1 MNFKDLFI
9 PETVSIL
16 SYVAVFS
23 WILLDGIVS
32 AIFLDM
38 EINESR
44 FDVGCDVKTTSEKD
58 FIQGKCFNQYQKQ
71 FYKLGIPLYAFVI
84 VNFFSISLVS
94 LVYSVCIKSTVN
106 RLKGALRD
114 AERRLSNRRRIRRRC
129 LFFAY
134 LSQLAA
140 KFALG
145 IIFIVF
151 LKTDLLYPGYFP
163 ADFTCPLER
172 GTDSGELFTNQTQSK
187 VYECINQRAT
197 KKNFWTNAVAV
208 VNGIFAVFA
217 FVEIVWIL
225 SRAKTGRN
233 FMNDRQFYADHLR
246 SNSDQ
251 QQQTLQEEIPLTEVE
266 SGCQPAVQE
275 AVTVQNAPSSLN
287 TGEAEELAREQLVL
301 TEAIKKMKDDC
312 LSFTEQL
319 HDLKQPFRR
328 KPGEGPKPNDLK
340 TDQIYVN
347 VAIHEGRAF
356 HVFAQSRSEQLKQ
369 YPPNSKDC
377 LYATPDDLIDKQH
390 KNVLVV
396 GRPGIGKT
404 LLSTKILRM
413 WASGEALNRD
423 QDDKKH
429 IVVVFLLKFRRFTSN
444 LLLNLREL
452 LAKGETVEQLYDSMW
467 NFVITYPSRVLF
479 IFDGVDEFSAKED
492 IAGKDHTCY
501 KNSLEEKMPVSALF
515 NKLAGGQLLRGLNII
530 TTTRPTAVTCVE
542 DVNFDRTVEILGFT
556 SEKVEDY
563 VEKFTQ
569 GVPDAKEKIWG
580 HIKSN
585 MNLFSLCYIPVNCF
599 LICSCL
605 WEIIRDTAHTRL
617 PTRMTE
623 IYTMVVKIL
632 FFKHNRQSS
641 AQGNWNLKA
650 YMYLPFNEL
659 PDDDKEIFNRLGEIA
674 FEGIKQGRLLFES
687 SKVIG
692 LEDCGLLHRLPD
704 AESRFNVPP
713 KAQYCFTH
721 LTLQEFFAAKNVVES
736 LSKRELE
743 NFVSEHINDGAW
755 QMVLQ
760 FVAGLLEPDPETK
773 SSNSDIFIKL
783 LPMSTEKISE
793 REIMPD
799 YELPETKPLTCWPA
813 SYKDKELALNLCK
826 CLYEI
831 DDEKQQ
837 AVLQNKIEQIGFNAV
852 DFGGC
857 SLGPVDFAAVSHFLE
872 NASGVFSM
880 DLFRNDLGSL
890 GAKEVQK
897 FLVNTGCKL
906 NSLNLGFNKLTAKAA
921 EHLSAALKHSN
932 CKLNSLDLG
941 GNVLTDKAAEHLSAA
956 LKDSNCK
963 LNSLNLMH
971 SKLTDKAAEHL
982 SAALKHS
989 NCKLNSLNL
998 GGNVLTD
1005 KAAKHLSAALK
1016 DSNCKLN
1023 SLNLMHSKLTDKA
1036 AEHLSAALKHSNCKL
1051 NSLNLGGNKLSDK
1064 AAEHLSA
1071 ALKHSNCKLNYLNL
1085 ARNELTDK
1093 AAEHLSAALKHSI
1106 CKLNSLDL
1114 AGNQLTDKAAEHLS
1128 AALKHSNC
1136 KLNSLDLAGNQLTD
1150 KAAEHLS
1157 AALKHSN
1164 CKLNILDLTRNKLT
1178 DEGAEYLSAALNLRY
1193 NNITNEAAF
1202 HKSVKHINCKVEV

>member
-172 GTDSGELFTNQTQSK
+172 GTDSRELFTNQTQSK

-501 KNSLEEKMPVSALF
+501 KNGLEEKMPVSALF

-569 GVPDAKEKIWG
+569 GVRDAKEKIWG

-783 LPMSTEKISE
+783 LPMSTKKISE
-793 REIMPD
+793 KEMMRD
-799 YELPETKPLTCWPA
+799 YELPATKTPTCWPA
-813 SYKDKELALNLCK
+813 RDDQQLALNLCK

-852 DFGGC
+852 DFSYC

-872 NASGVFSM
+872 NASGFFSM

-906 NSLNLGFNKLTAKAA
+906 NRLNRLSLVGNK
-921 EHLSAALKHSN
+921 
-932 CKLNSLDLG
+932 
-941 GNVLTDKAAEHLSAA
+941 LTDKAAEHLSAA

-963 LNSLNLMH
+963 LNSLNLRNN
-971 SKLTDKAAEHL
+971 KLTDKAAEHLSAALKDSNCKLNYLNLRNNHITDKAVEHLSAALKHSNCKLNRLNLMHNELTDEGAEHL

-998 GGNVLTD
+998 R
-1005 KAAKHLSAALK
+1005 S
-1016 DSNCKLN
+1016 
-1023 SLNLMHSKLTDKA
+1023 
-1036 AEHLSAALKHSNCKL
+1036 
-1051 NSLNLGGNKLSDK
+1051 
-1064 AAEHLSA
+1064 
-1071 ALKHSNCKLNYLNL
+1071 
-1085 ARNELTDK
+1085 
-1093 AAEHLSAALKHSI
+1093 
-1106 CKLNSLDL
+1106 
-1114 AGNQLTDKAAEHLS
+1114 
-1128 AALKHSNC
+1128 
-1136 KLNSLDLAGNQLTD
+1136 
-1150 KAAEHLS
+1150 
-1157 AALKHSN
+1157 
-1164 CKLNILDLTRNKLT
+1164 
-1178 DEGAEYLSAALNLRY
+1178 
-1193 NNITNEAAF
+1193 NNITNRAAF
-1202 HKSVKHINCKVEV
+1202 TTSVEHINCIVLV

>member
-32 AIFLDM
+32 VIFLDM

-58 FIQGKCFNQYQKQ
+58 FIQGKCFDQYQKQ
-71 FYKLGIPLYAFVI
+71 FYKLGIPLYPFVI

-94 LVYSVCIKSTVN
+94 LVYSLCIKSTVN

-134 LSQLAA
+134 FSQLAA

-145 IIFIVF
+145 IIFIVS
-151 LKTDLLYPGYFP
+151 LKTDLLYPGHFP
-163 ADFTCPLER
+163 ADFTCPVER
-172 GTDSGELFTNQTQSK
+172 GNQTQST
-187 VYECINQRAT
+187 VYKCINQRAT
-197 KKNFWTNAVAV
+197 KKNFWTNAVAM
-208 VNGIFAVFA
+208 VNGIFAFFA
-217 FVEIVWIL
+217 FVEILWIL
-225 SRAKTGRN
+225 SRAKKGRT
-233 FMNDRQFYADHLR
+233 FMDNRQFYADHLR

-251 QQQTLQEEIPLTEVE
+251 QQETPQEEIPLTKVE

-275 AVTVQNAPSSLN
+275 AVTVQNAPSSLH
-287 TGEAEELAREQLVL
+287 TGEAEELAREELVL

-312 LSFTEQL
+312 LNSTEQL

-356 HVFAQSRSEQLKQ
+356 HVFAQNRSEQLKQ

-396 GRPGIGKT
+396 GRPGKGKT
-404 LLSTKILRM
+404 LLSTTILRM
-413 WASGEALNRD
+413 WASGEAFNGD

-429 IVVVFLLKFRRFTSN
+429 VVVFLLKFRRFTSN
-444 LLLNLREL
+444 LLLSLREL
-452 LAKGETVEQLYDSMW
+452 LAKAETVERLYDSMW
-467 NFVITYPSRVLF
+467 NFIIKNPSRVLF

-492 IAGKDHTCY
+492 IARKDHTCY
-501 KNSLEEKMPVSALF
+501 KNGLEEKMPVSALF
-515 NKLAGGQLLRGLNII
+515 NKLARGELLDGLNIM
-530 TTTRPTAVTCVE
+530 TTTRPTAVTCIA

-569 GVPDAKEKIWG
+569 GVPDAKDKIWG

-585 MNLFSLCYIPVNCF
+585 MNLFSLCYIPANCF

-605 WEIIRDTAHTRL
+605 WEIISLTDTAHTL
-617 PTRMTE
+617 PTRMTY
-623 IYTMVVKIL
+623 IYTMVVKIF
-632 FFKHNRQSS
+632 FFKHNRQSN
-641 AQGNWNLKA
+641 AQGNLKD
-650 YMYLPFNEL
+650 YMYLPFNKL
-659 PDDDKEIFNRLGEIA
+659 PKSHKKIFKRLGEIA

-687 SKVIG
+687 GEVSG
-692 LEDCGLLHRLPD
+692 LEDCGLLHRLP
-704 AESRFNVPP
+704 AGAKSRFNEPP

-721 LTLQEFFAAKNVVES
+721 LTLQEFFAAKNLVES

-743 NFVSEHINDGAW
+743 NFVSKHINDGAW

-760 FVAGLLEPDPETK
+760 FVAGLLEPDPERK

-783 LPMSTEKISE
+783 LPMSTEEISE
-793 REIMPD
+793 GEMMAD
-799 YELPETKPLTCWPA
+799 DSLEETKTFTCWPA
-813 SYKDKELALNLCK
+813 YEDRHLALNLCK

-837 AVLQNKIEQIGFNAV
+837 AVLQTKIKQIGFNAV
-852 DFGGC
+852 DFSRC

-872 NASGVFSM
+872 NASGVLCM
-880 DLFRNDLGSL
+880 DLHWNNLGSL

-906 NSLNLGFNKLTAKAA
+906 NSLNLCYNKLNDEA
-921 EHLSAALKHSN
+921 
-932 CKLNSLDLG
+932 G
-941 GNVLTDKAAEHLSAA
+941 
-956 LKDSNCK
+956 
-963 LNSLNLMH
+963 
-971 SKLTDKAAEHL
+971 EHL

-998 GGNVLTD
+998 RGNELTD
-1005 KAAKHLSAALK
+1005 KGAAHLTAAL
-1016 DSNCKLN
+1016 N
-1023 SLNLMHSKLTDKA
+1023 
-1036 AEHLSAALKHSNCKL
+1036 HSNCKL
-1051 NSLNLGGNKLSDK
+1051 KN
-1064 AAEHLSA
+1064 
-1071 ALKHSNCKLNYLNL
+1071 LNL
-1085 ARNELTDK
+1085 ATNK
-1093 AAEHLSAALKHSI
+1093 AS
-1106 CKLNSLDL
+1106 
-1114 AGNQLTDKAAEHLS
+1114 
-1128 AALKHSNC
+1128 
-1136 KLNSLDLAGNQLTD
+1136 
-1150 KAAEHLS
+1150 
-1157 AALKHSN
+1157 
-1164 CKLNILDLTRNKLT
+1164 
-1178 DEGAEYLSAALNLRY
+1178 
-1193 NNITNEAAF
+1193 
-1202 HKSVKHINCKVEV
+1202 

>member
-1 MNFKDLFI
+1 MDLREALTPKTFN
-9 PETVSIL
+9 SL
-16 SYVAVFS
+16 SFVAVLLWIFVGLAATGIFS
-23 WILLDGIVS
+23 EL
-32 AIFLDM
+32 
-38 EINESR
+38 EISEPR
-44 FDVGCDVKTTSEKD
+44 FDFGCVVKTGSDKD
-58 FIQGKCFNQYQKQ
+58 FIRRKCFDQYQKKIN
-71 FYKLGIPLYAFVI
+71 KLGIPPYAFII
-84 VNFFSISLVS
+84 VNFSAISIVS
-94 LVYSVCIKSTVN
+94 LVYSQYVKSTVN
-106 RLKGALRD
+106 RLEGGHQD
-114 AERRLSNRRRIRRRC
+114 AEGERRNPSRRRRLFVS
-129 LFFAY
+129 Y

-151 LKTDLLYPGYFP
+151 LETDLFYPGHFP
-163 ADFTCPLER
+163 TDFTCRVEK
-172 GTDSGELFTNQTQSK
+172 GNDSGDLSTNQTQSTLYK
-187 VYECINQRAT
+187 CFSQRAANKT
-197 KKNFWTNAVAV
+197 FWINAVTV
-208 VNGIFAVFA
+208 VNGIFAFFA
-217 FVEIVWIL
+217 LVEIVWIL
-225 SRAKTGRN
+225 SRAKKGRT
-233 FMNDRQFYADHLR
+233 FMDNRQFYADHLR

-251 QQQTLQEEIPLTEVE
+251 QQETPPGEIPLTEVE

-312 LSFTEQL
+312 LNSTEQL

-328 KPGEGPKPNDLK
+328 KPGEGPKPNNLK

-356 HVFAQSRSEQLKQ
+356 HVFAQNRSEQLKQ

-413 WASGEALNRD
+413 WASGEAFNGD

-444 LLLNLREL
+444 PLLSLREL
-452 LAKGETVEQLYDSMW
+452 LAEAETVEQLDGAVW
-467 NFVITYPSRVLF
+467 DFVINYPSRVLF
-479 IFDGVDEFSAKED
+479 IFDGVDEYSAKED

-501 KNSLEEKMPVSALF
+501 KNGLEEKMPVSALF
-515 NKLAGGQLLRGLNII
+515 NKLAGGQLLRGLNIV

-569 GVPDAKEKIWG
+569 GVRDAKDKLWG

-605 WEIIRDTAHTRL
+605 MEIFSLTDTAHTL
-617 PTRMTE
+617 PTRMTD
-623 IYTMVVKIL
+623 IYTMVVKIF
-632 FFKHNRQSS
+632 FFKHNRPSN
-641 AQGNWNLKA
+641 AQGNLKD
-650 YMYLPFNEL
+650 YMYLPFNKL
-659 PDDDKEIFNRLGEIA
+659 PNDHKEIFKRLGEIA
-674 FEGIKQGRLLFES
+674 FEGVKQGRLLFES
-687 SKVIG
+687 SEVSG

-704 AESRFNVPP
+704 AKSRFNEPP

-736 LSKRELE
+736 LNKRELE
-743 NFVSEHINDGAW
+743 NFVSEHIKDGAW

-760 FVAGLLEPDPETK
+760 FMAGLLEPDPETE

-783 LPMSTEKISE
+783 LPMSTEENFEWQLMDDDS
-793 REIMPD
+793 
-799 YELPETKPLTCWPA
+799 LPGTKRLTCWPA
-813 SYKDKELALNLCK
+813 IIDKELALNLCK

-837 AVLQNKIEQIGFNAV
+837 AVLQNKIKQIGFNAV
-852 DFGGC
+852 YFSGC
-857 SLGPVDFAAVSHFLE
+857 SLGPFDFAAVSHFLG
-872 NASGVFSM
+872 NASGVLSM
-880 DLFRNDLGSL
+880 NLAINNLGSL

-906 NSLNLGFNKLTAKAA
+906 NSLDLRDNKLTDEAA
-921 EHLSAALKHSN
+921 EY
-932 CKLNSLDLG
+932 
-941 GNVLTDKAAEHLSAA
+941 
-956 LKDSNCK
+956 
-963 LNSLNLMH
+963 
-971 SKLTDKAAEHL
+971 L

-998 GGNVLTD
+998 GIN
-1005 KAAKHLSAALK
+1005 
-1016 DSNCKLN
+1016 
-1023 SLNLMHSKLTDKA
+1023 KLTDEA

-1051 NSLNLGGNKLSDK
+1051 KILNLMG
-1064 AAEHLSA
+1064 
-1071 ALKHSNCKLNYLNL
+1071 
-1085 ARNELTDK
+1085 
-1093 AAEHLSAALKHSI
+1093 
-1106 CKLNSLDL
+1106 
-1114 AGNQLTDKAAEHLS
+1114 
-1128 AALKHSNC
+1128 
-1136 KLNSLDLAGNQLTD
+1136 
-1150 KAAEHLS
+1150 
-1157 AALKHSN
+1157 
-1164 CKLNILDLTRNKLT
+1164 
-1178 DEGAEYLSAALNLRY
+1178 
-1193 NNITNEAAF
+1193 NNITNKAAF
-1202 HKSVKHINCKVEV
+1202 RKSVEHINCIVCV

>member
-1 MNFKDLFI
+1 MDLREALTPKTFN
-9 PETVSIL
+9 SL
-16 SYVAVFS
+16 SFVAVLLWIFVGLAATGIFS
-23 WILLDGIVS
+23 EL
-32 AIFLDM
+32 
-38 EINESR
+38 EISEPR
-44 FDVGCDVKTTSEKD
+44 FDFDCVVKTGSDKG
-58 FIQGKCFNQYQKQ
+58 FIRRKCFDQYQKKIN
-71 FYKLGIPLYAFVI
+71 KLGIPPYAFII
-84 VNFFSISLVS
+84 VNFSAISIVS
-94 LVYSVCIKSTVN
+94 LVYSQYVKSTVN
-106 RLKGALRD
+106 RLEGGHED
-114 AERRLSNRRRIRRRC
+114 AEGERRNPSRRRRLFVS
-129 LFFAY
+129 Y

-151 LKTDLLYPGYFP
+151 LETDLFYPGHFP
-163 ADFTCPLER
+163 TDFTCRVEK
-172 GTDSGELFTNQTQSK
+172 GNDSGDLSTNQTQSTLYK
-187 VYECINQRAT
+187 CFSQRAANKT
-197 KKNFWTNAVAV
+197 FWINAVTV
-208 VNGIFAVFA
+208 VNGIFAFFA
-217 FVEIVWIL
+217 LVEIVWIL
-225 SRAKTGRN
+225 SRAKKGRT
-233 FMNDRQFYADHLR
+233 FMDNRQFYADHLR

-251 QQQTLQEEIPLTEVE
+251 QQVTPQEEIPSTEVE

-312 LSFTEQL
+312 LNSTEQL

-328 KPGEGPKPNDLK
+328 KPGEGPKHNDLK

-356 HVFAQSRSEQLKQ
+356 HVFAQNRSEQLKQ

-413 WASGEALNRD
+413 WASGEAFNGD

-467 NFVITYPSRVLF
+467 NFVITYPRRVLF

-501 KNSLEEKMPVSALF
+501 KNGLEEKMPISALF
-515 NKLAGGQLLRGLNII
+515 NKLAGGQLLRGLNIV

-569 GVPDAKEKIWG
+569 GVRDAKDKIWG

-605 WEIIRDTAHTRL
+605 WEIVRDTAHTRL

-641 AQGNWNLKA
+641 AQGNLILKV

-659 PDDDKEIFNRLGEIA
+659 PDDDKEIFKRLGEIA
-674 FEGIKQGRLLFES
+674 FEGIKQGRLVFES

-704 AESRFNVPP
+704 AESRYNEPP

-736 LSKRELE
+736 LSKRELN

-760 FVAGLLEPDPETK
+760 FVAGLLEPDPETE

-783 LPMSTEKISE
+783 LPISTEKE
-793 REIMPD
+793 K
-799 YELPETKPLTCWPA
+799 TLTSWPA
-813 SYKDKELALNLCK
+813 GKKDKQLALNLCK

-837 AVLQNKIEQIGFNAV
+837 AVLQNKIKQIGFNAV
-852 DFGGC
+852 DFSGC

-872 NASGVFSM
+872 NASGVLSM
-880 DLFRNDLGSL
+880 DLAGNNLGSL

-906 NSLNLGFNKLTAKAA
+906 NSLDLGFNELTDEGA

-932 CKLNSLDLG
+932 CKLNSLNLE
-941 GNVLTDKAAEHLSAA
+941 GN
-956 LKDSNCK
+956 
-963 LNSLNLMH
+963 
-971 SKLTDKAAEHL
+971 KLTDKAAEHL

-989 NCKLNSLNL
+989 NCKLDSLNL
-998 GGNVLTD
+998 GDN
-1005 KAAKHLSAALK
+1005 
-1016 DSNCKLN
+1016 
-1023 SLNLMHSKLTDKA
+1023 KLTHKA
-1036 AEHLSAALKHSNCKL
+1036 AEHLSAALKNSNCKL
-1051 NSLNLGGNKLSDK
+1051 NRLDLRINYITNK
-1064 AAEHLSA
+1064 AAFL
-1071 ALKHSNCKLNYLNL
+1071 
-1085 ARNELTDK
+1085 
-1093 AAEHLSAALKHSI
+1093 
-1106 CKLNSLDL
+1106 
-1114 AGNQLTDKAAEHLS
+1114 
-1128 AALKHSNC
+1128 
-1136 KLNSLDLAGNQLTD
+1136 
-1150 KAAEHLS
+1150 
-1157 AALKHSN
+1157 
-1164 CKLNILDLTRNKLT
+1164 
-1178 DEGAEYLSAALNLRY
+1178 
-1193 NNITNEAAF
+1193 
-1202 HKSVKHINCKVEV
+1202 KSVEHINCKVLV

>member
-1 MNFKDLFI
+1 MDLREALTPKTFN
-9 PETVSIL
+9 SL
-16 SYVAVFS
+16 SFVAVLLWIFVGLAATGIFS
-23 WILLDGIVS
+23 EL
-32 AIFLDM
+32 
-38 EINESR
+38 EISEPR
-44 FDVGCDVKTTSEKD
+44 FDFDCVVKTGSDKG
-58 FIQGKCFNQYQKQ
+58 FIRRKCFDQYQKKIN
-71 FYKLGIPLYAFVI
+71 KLGIPPYAFI
-84 VNFFSISLVS
+84 IFNFSAISIVS
-94 LVYSVCIKSTVN
+94 LVYSQYVKSTVN
-106 RLKGALRD
+106 RLEGGHED
-114 AERRLSNRRRIRRRC
+114 AEGERRNPSRRRRLFVS
-129 LFFAY
+129 Y

-151 LKTDLLYPGYFP
+151 LETDLFYPGHFP
-163 ADFTCPLER
+163 TDFTCRVEK
-172 GTDSGELFTNQTQSK
+172 GNDSGDLSTNQTQSTLYK
-187 VYECINQRAT
+187 CFSQRAANKT
-197 KKNFWTNAVAV
+197 FWINAVTV
-208 VNGIFAVFA
+208 VNGIFAFFA
-217 FVEIVWIL
+217 LVEIVWIL
-225 SRAKTGRN
+225 SRAKKGRT
-233 FMNDRQFYADHLR
+233 FMENRQFYADHLR

-251 QQQTLQEEIPLTEVE
+251 QQETPQEEIPLTEVE

-301 TEAIKKMKDDC
+301 TEAIKKMKDGC
-312 LSFTEQL
+312 LNSTEHH

-356 HVFAQSRSEQLKQ
+356 HVFAQNRSEQLKQ

-444 LLLNLREL
+444 PLLSLREL
-452 LAKGETVEQLYDSMW
+452 LAEAETVEQLDGAVW
-467 NFVITYPSRVLF
+467 DFVINYPSRVLF

-501 KNSLEEKMPVSALF
+501 KNGLEEKMPISALF
-515 NKLAGGQLLRGLNII
+515 NKLAGGQLLRGLNIV

-569 GVPDAKEKIWG
+569 GVRDAKDKIWG

-605 WEIIRDTAHTRL
+605 WEIVRDTAHTRL

-632 FFKHNRQSS
+632 FFKHNRRSS
-641 AQGNWNLKA
+641 AQGNLILKV

-659 PDDDKEIFNRLGEIA
+659 PDDDKEIFKRLGEIA
-674 FEGIKQGRLLFES
+674 FEGIKQGRLVFES

-704 AESRFNVPP
+704 AESRYNEPP

-736 LSKRELE
+736 LSKRELN

-760 FVAGLLEPDPETK
+760 FVAGLLEPDPETE

-783 LPMSTEKISE
+783 LPILTEKKQ
-793 REIMPD
+793 
-799 YELPETKPLTCWPA
+799 TLTCWPA
-813 SYKDKELALNLCK
+813 SKKDKQLALNLCK

-837 AVLQNKIEQIGFNAV
+837 AVLQNKIKQIGFNAV
-852 DFGGC
+852 HFSYC

-872 NASGVFSM
+872 NASGVLSM
-880 DLFRNDLGSL
+880 NLAANNLGSL

-906 NSLNLGFNKLTAKAA
+906 NSLHLGDNKLTDEGA
-921 EHLSAALKHSN
+921 EY
-932 CKLNSLDLG
+932 
-941 GNVLTDKAAEHLSAA
+941 
-956 LKDSNCK
+956 
-963 LNSLNLMH
+963 
-971 SKLTDKAAEHL
+971 L

-998 GGNVLTD
+998 MRNE
-1005 KAAKHLSAALK
+1005 
-1016 DSNCKLN
+1016 
-1023 SLNLMHSKLTDKA
+1023 LTDKA
-1036 AEHLSAALKHSNCKL
+1036 AEYLSAALKHSNCKL
-1051 NSLNLGGNKLSDK
+1051 NSLNLW
-1064 AAEHLSA
+1064 
-1071 ALKHSNCKLNYLNL
+1071 
-1085 ARNELTDK
+1085 
-1093 AAEHLSAALKHSI
+1093 
-1106 CKLNSLDL
+1106 
-1114 AGNQLTDKAAEHLS
+1114 GNQLTDKAAEHLS
-1128 AALKHSNC
+1128 ATLKHSNW
-1136 KLNSLDLAGNQLTD
+1136 KLNSL
-1150 KAAEHLS
+1150 
-1157 AALKHSN
+1157 
-1164 CKLNILDLTRNKLT
+1164 
-1178 DEGAEYLSAALNLRY
+1178 YLRY
-1193 NNITNEAAF
+1193 NKCEYD
-1202 HKSVKHINCKVEV
+1202 

>member
-9 PETVSIL
+9 PETVNML

-44 FDVGCDVKTTSEKD
+44 FDIGCDVKTTSEKD
-58 FIQGKCFNQYQKQ
+58 FIQGKCFDQYQKK
-71 FYKLGIPLYAFVI
+71 FYKLGIPLYALVI
-84 VNFFSISLVS
+84 VNLFSISLVS

-114 AERRLSNRRRIRRRC
+114 AERRLSNPRRIRKRC

-151 LKTDLLYPGYFP
+151 LKTDLLYPGHFP
-163 ADFTCPLER
+163 ADFTCTVER
-172 GTDSGELFTNQTQSK
+172 GYDSGELFTNETQST
-187 VYECINQRAT
+187 VYACINQRAT

-251 QQQTLQEEIPLTEVE
+251 QQETPQEEIPLTKVE

-275 AVTVQNAPSSLN
+275 AVTVQSAPSSLN

-301 TEAIKKMKDDC
+301 TEALKKMKDDC
-312 LSFTEQL
+312 LNSTEQP

-356 HVFAQSRSEQLKQ
+356 HVFAQNRSEQLKQ

-413 WASGEALNRD
+413 WASGEAFNGD
-423 QDDKKH
+423 QDDKKS
-429 IVVVFLLKFRRFTSN
+429 IVAVFLLKFRRFTSN
-444 LLLNLREL
+444 LLLSLREL
-452 LAKGETVEQLYDSMW
+452 LAKAETVERLYDSMW
-467 NFVITYPSRVLF
+467 NFVIKNPSRVLF
-479 IFDGVDEFSAKED
+479 IFDGVDEFFTKED
-492 IAGKDHTCY
+492 IAGKDHTCN
-501 KNSLEEKMPVSALF
+501 KNGLEEKMPASALF
-515 NKLAGGQLLRGLNII
+515 NKLAGGELLDGLNLI

-563 VEKFTQ
+563 VEKFTE
-569 GVPDAKEKIWG
+569 GVRDAKEKIWG

-605 WEIIRDTAHTRL
+605 LEIISLPDTAHTL
-617 PTRMTE
+617 PRRMTD
-623 IYTMVVKIL
+623 IYAMVVKIV
-632 FFKHNRQSS
+632 FFKHNRQCS
-641 AQGNWNLKA
+641 AQGNRSLKD
-650 YMYLPFNEL
+650 YLYLPFKKL
-659 PDDDKEIFNRLGEIA
+659 PKSHKKIFKRLGEIA
-674 FEGIKQGRLLFES
+674 FEGVKQGRLLFES
-687 SKVIG
+687 SEVSG

-704 AESRFNVPP
+704 AKSRFNEPP

-721 LTLQEFFAAKNVVES
+721 LTLQEFFAAKHLAES
-736 LSKRELE
+736 LNKRELE
-743 NFVSEHINDGAW
+743 NFVSKHINDGAW

-760 FVAGLLEPDPETK
+760 FVAGLLGADPNTK

-783 LPMSTEKISE
+783 LPTSTQKKSE
-793 REIMPD
+793 QGLMND
-799 YELPETKPLTCWPA
+799 YSLPETKTLTCWPA
-813 SYKDKELALNLCK
+813 ENDKELALNLCK

-852 DFGGC
+852 DFSFC
-857 SLGPVDFAAVSHFLE
+857 SLAPVDFAAVSHFLE
-872 NASGVFSM
+872 NASGVLSM
-880 DLFRNDLGSL
+880 ELWRNDLGSL

-897 FLVNTGCKL
+897 FLVSTGCKL
-906 NSLNLGFNKLTAKAA
+906 NSLNLGINKLTD
-921 EHLSAALKHSN
+921 E
-932 CKLNSLDLG
+932 G
-941 GNVLTDKAAEHLSAA
+941 
-956 LKDSNCK
+956 
-963 LNSLNLMH
+963 
-971 SKLTDKAAEHL
+971 AEHL

-998 GGNVLTD
+998 WGNELTD
-1005 KAAKHLSAALK
+1005 EAAEHLSGALKHSNCKLNSLNLAVNELTDEAAEHLSAALK

-1023 SLNLMHSKLTDKA
+1023 SLDL
-1036 AEHLSAALKHSNCKL
+1036 
-1051 NSLNLGGNKLSDK
+1051 LG
-1064 AAEHLSA
+1064 
-1071 ALKHSNCKLNYLNL
+1071 
-1085 ARNELTDK
+1085 
-1093 AAEHLSAALKHSI
+1093 
-1106 CKLNSLDL
+1106 
-1114 AGNQLTDKAAEHLS
+1114 
-1128 AALKHSNC
+1128 
-1136 KLNSLDLAGNQLTD
+1136 
-1150 KAAEHLS
+1150 
-1157 AALKHSN
+1157 
-1164 CKLNILDLTRNKLT
+1164 
-1178 DEGAEYLSAALNLRY
+1178 
-1193 NNITNEAAF
+1193 NNITNRAAF
-1202 HKSVKHINCKVEV
+1202 TKSVKHINCKVLV

>member
-1 MNFKDLFI
+1 MDLIGALTPKTFNK
-9 PETVSIL
+9 L
-16 SYVAVFS
+16 SFVAV
-23 WILLDGIVS
+23 LLW
-32 AIFLDM
+32 IFLGLAAIGIFSEL
-38 EINESR
+38 EINEPR
-44 FDVGCDVKTTSEKD
+44 FDFGCVVKTGSDKD
-58 FIQGKCFNQYQKQ
+58 FIRRKCFDQYQKKIN
-71 FYKLGIPLYAFVI
+71 KLGIPPYAFII
-84 VNFFSISLVS
+84 VNFSAISIVS
-94 LVYSVCIKSTVN
+94 LVYSQYVKSTVN
-106 RLKGALRD
+106 RLEGGHED
-114 AERRLSNRRRIRRRC
+114 AEGERRNPRRRRRL
-129 LFFAY
+129 FVTY

-151 LKTDLLYPGYFP
+151 LETDLFYPGHFP
-163 ADFTCPLER
+163 TDFTCRVEK
-172 GTDSGELFTNQTQSK
+172 GNDSGDLSTNQTQSTLHK
-187 VYECINQRAT
+187 CFSQRAGNKT
-197 KKNFWTNAVAV
+197 LWINAVTV
-208 VNGIFAVFA
+208 VNGIFAFFVS
-217 FVEIVWIL
+217 VEIVWIL
-225 SRAKTGRN
+225 VSRAKKGRT
-233 FMNDRQFYADHLR
+233 FMDNRQFYADHLR

-251 QQQTLQEEIPLTEVE
+251 QQEGVKLELR
-266 SGCQPAVQE
+266 E
-275 AVTVQNAPSSLN
+275 AM
-287 TGEAEELAREQLVL
+287 
-301 TEAIKKMKDDC
+301 KKMKDDC
-312 LSFTEQL
+312 LNFTEQL
-319 HDLKQPFRR
+319 NDLKHPFRR
-328 KPGEGPKPNDLK
+328 KPGEGRKPNDLNI
-340 TDQIYVN
+340 DEIYVN

-356 HVFAQSRSEQLKQ
+356 HVFAQNRSEQLKQ

-377 LYATPDDLIDKQH
+377 LYATPYDLIDKQH

-413 WASGEALNRD
+413 WASGEAFNGD

-429 IVVVFLLKFRRFTSN
+429 FVVVFLLKFRRFTSN

-452 LAKGETVEQLYDSMW
+452 LAKAETVEQLYDSMW

-501 KNSLEEKMPVSALF
+501 KNGLEEKMPVSALF
-515 NKLAGGQLLRGLNII
+515 NKLAGGELLDGLNII

-569 GVPDAKEKIWG
+569 GVRDAKDKIWG

-641 AQGNWNLKA
+641 AQGNWNLKE

-659 PDDDKEIFNRLGEIA
+659 PDDDKEIFKRLGEIA

-704 AESRFNVPP
+704 AESRYNEPP

-721 LTLQEFFAAKNVVES
+721 LTLQEFFAAKNVVDS
-736 LSKRELE
+736 LSKRKLN
-743 NFVSEHINDGAW
+743 NFVSEHINDGTW

-760 FVAGLLEPDPETK
+760 FVAGLLEPDPDTE

-783 LPMSTEKISE
+783 LPMSTEEKSE
-793 REIMPD
+793 RKMMLDDSLPD
-799 YELPETKPLTCWPA
+799 TKTLTCWPA
-813 SYKDKELALNLCK
+813 SYEDKELALNLCK

-852 DFGGC
+852 DFIYR
-857 SLGPVDFAAVSHFLE
+857 SLAPVDFAAVSHFLE
-872 NASGVFSM
+872 NASGVLSM

-906 NSLNLGFNKLTAKAA
+906 NSLNLRKNQLPAKGA
-921 EHLSAALKHSN
+921 EYLSAALKHSN
-932 CKLNSLDLG
+932 CKLNR
-941 GNVLTDKAAEHLSAA
+941 
-956 LKDSNCK
+956 
-963 LNSLNLMH
+963 LNLREN
-971 SKLTDKAAEHL
+971 KLTDKAAEHL

-998 GGNVLTD
+998 RN
-1005 KAAKHLSAALK
+1005 
-1016 DSNCKLN
+1016 
-1023 SLNLMHSKLTDKA
+1023 
-1036 AEHLSAALKHSNCKL
+1036 
-1051 NSLNLGGNKLSDK
+1051 
-1064 AAEHLSA
+1064 
-1071 ALKHSNCKLNYLNL
+1071 NY
-1085 ARNELTDK
+1085 
-1093 AAEHLSAALKHSI
+1093 
-1106 CKLNSLDL
+1106 
-1114 AGNQLTDKAAEHLS
+1114 
-1128 AALKHSNC
+1128 
-1136 KLNSLDLAGNQLTD
+1136 
-1150 KAAEHLS
+1150 
-1157 AALKHSN
+1157 
-1164 CKLNILDLTRNKLT
+1164 
-1178 DEGAEYLSAALNLRY
+1178 
-1193 NNITNEAAF
+1193 ITNKATF
-1202 HKSVKHINCKVEV
+1202 CKSVEHINCKVRV

>member
-1 MNFKDLFI
+1 MDLREALTPKTFNNFSF
-9 PETVSIL
+9 
-16 SYVAVFS
+16 VAV
-23 WILLDGIVS
+23 LLW
-32 AIFLDM
+32 IFLGLAATGIFSEL
-38 EINESR
+38 EISEPR
-44 FDVGCDVKTTSEKD
+44 FDFDCVVKTGSDKG
-58 FIQGKCFNQYQKQ
+58 FIRRKCFDQYQKKIN
-71 FYKLGIPLYAFVI
+71 KLGIPPYAFI
-84 VNFFSISLVS
+84 IFNFSAISIVS
-94 LVYSVCIKSTVN
+94 LVYSQYVKSTVN
-106 RLKGALRD
+106 RLEGGHQD
-114 AERRLSNRRRIRRRC
+114 AEGERRNPRRRRRL
-129 LFFAY
+129 FVAY

-151 LKTDLLYPGYFP
+151 LETDLFYPGHFP
-163 ADFTCPLER
+163 ADFACRVEK
-172 GTDSGELFTNQTQSK
+172 GNDSGDLFTNQTQSTLHK
-187 VYECINQRAT
+187 CFSQRAANKT
-197 KKNFWTNAVAV
+197 FWINAVTV
-208 VNGIFAVFA
+208 VNGIFAFFVS
-217 FVEIVWIL
+217 VEIVWIL
-225 SRAKTGRN
+225 VSRAKKGRT
-233 FMNDRQFYADHLR
+233 FMDNRQFYADHLR

-251 QQQTLQEEIPLTEVE
+251 QQEGVKLELR
-266 SGCQPAVQE
+266 E
-275 AVTVQNAPSSLN
+275 AM
-287 TGEAEELAREQLVL
+287 
-301 TEAIKKMKDDC
+301 KKMKDDC
-312 LSFTEQL
+312 LNFTEQL
-319 HDLKQPFRR
+319 NDLKHPFRR
-328 KPGEGPKPNDLK
+328 KPGEGRKPNDLNI
-340 TDQIYVN
+340 DQIYVN

-356 HVFAQSRSEQLKQ
+356 HVFAQNRSEQLKQ

-377 LYATPDDLIDKQH
+377 PYATPDDLIDKQH

-429 IVVVFLLKFRRFTSN
+429 IVVVFLLKFRRFTRN

-501 KNSLEEKMPVSALF
+501 KNGLEEKMPVSALF

-569 GVPDAKEKIWG
+569 GVRDAKEKIWG

-659 PDDDKEIFNRLGEIA
+659 PDNDKEIFNRLGEIA

-704 AESRFNVPP
+704 AESRYNEPP

-736 LSKRELE
+736 LSKRKLE
-743 NFVSEHINDGAW
+743 NFVSEHLNDGTW

-760 FVAGLLEPDPETK
+760 FVAGLLGSDQKTK

-783 LPMSTEKISE
+783 LPMSTEKKYE
-793 REIMPD
+793 RET
-799 YELPETKPLTCWPA
+799 TKTLTCWPVE
-813 SYKDKELALNLCK
+813 KDQQLALNLCK

-837 AVLQNKIEQIGFNAV
+837 AVLQNKIEQIGFNVV
-852 DFGGC
+852 DFSYC

-872 NASGVFSM
+872 NASGVLSM
-880 DLFRNDLGSL
+880 DLEVNDLGSL

-906 NSLNLGFNKLTAKAA
+906 NNLNLMDNELTDEAAEHLSAALKDSNCKLNSLNLWGNKLTDEAAEHLSAALKHKNCKLNYLNLSINKLTDEGA

-932 CKLNSLDLG
+932 CKLNYLNLRGNNITDEAAEHLSAALKDSNCKLNSLDLSY
-941 GNVLTDKAAEHLSAA
+941 NKLTDKAAEHLSAA

-963 LNSLNLMH
+963 LNSLDLSYNKLTDKAAEHLSAALKHCNCKLNSLNLAVNKLTDKAAEH
-971 SKLTDKAAEHL
+971 LSAALKDSNCKLNSLDLGGNELTDKAAEHL

-989 NCKLNSLNL
+989 NCKLN
-998 GGNVLTD
+998 
-1005 KAAKHLSAALK
+1005 
-1016 DSNCKLN
+1016 
-1023 SLNLMHSKLTDKA
+1023 
-1036 AEHLSAALKHSNCKL
+1036 
-1051 NSLNLGGNKLSDK
+1051 
-1064 AAEHLSA
+1064 
-1071 ALKHSNCKLNYLNL
+1071 YLYL
-1085 ARNELTDK
+1085 AV
-1093 AAEHLSAALKHSI
+1093 
-1106 CKLNSLDL
+1106 
-1114 AGNQLTDKAAEHLS
+1114 
-1128 AALKHSNC
+1128 
-1136 KLNSLDLAGNQLTD
+1136 
-1150 KAAEHLS
+1150 
-1157 AALKHSN
+1157 
-1164 CKLNILDLTRNKLT
+1164 
-1178 DEGAEYLSAALNLRY
+1178 
-1193 NNITNEAAF
+1193 NNITNKATF
-1202 HKSVKHINCKVEV
+1202 CKSVKHINCKVVF

>member
-32 AIFLDM
+32 VIFLDM

-71 FYKLGIPLYAFVI
+71 FYKIGIPLYAFVI

-106 RLKGALRD
+106 RLRGALRD
-114 AERRLSNRRRIRRRC
+114 AEQRLSNRRRIPRRC

-151 LKTDLLYPGYFP
+151 LKTDLLYPGHFP
-163 ADFTCPLER
+163 ADFTCPVER
-172 GTDSGELFTNQTQSK
+172 GNQTQST
-187 VYECINQRAT
+187 VYKCINRRAT
-197 KKNFWTNAVAV
+197 KKNFWINAVAM
-208 VNGIFAVFA
+208 VNGIFAFCA

-225 SRAKTGRN
+225 SRAKRERN
-233 FMNDRQFYADHLR
+233 FMENRQFYADHLR
-246 SNSDQ
+246 TNSDQ
-251 QQQTLQEEIPLTEVE
+251 ERGKPQGAMPLAERE
-266 SGCQPAVQE
+266 SGHQPRI
-275 AVTVQNAPSSLN
+275 
-287 TGEAEELAREQLVL
+287 GEAEEEQLEL

-312 LSFTEQL
+312 LNITTEL
-319 HDLKQPFRR
+319 TDLKQPFARN
-328 KPGEGPKPNDLK
+328 PGEGPTPTHLNI
-340 TDQIYVN
+340 DQIYVN
-347 VAIHEGRAF
+347 VAMHEGRAD
-356 HVFAQSRSEQLKQ
+356 HVFAKDRSKQLKE
-369 YPPNSKDC
+369 YPPDSKNC
-377 LYATPDDLIDKQH
+377 FYAKPEDVIDKEH

-413 WASGEALNRD
+413 WASGEAFNGD

-429 IVVVFLLKFRRFTSN
+429 IVVVFLMKFRRFASN
-444 LLLNLREL
+444 LVLSLYEL
-452 LAKGETVEQLYDSMW
+452 LANAETVDKLHEAVW
-467 NFVITYPSRVLF
+467 KFVIKNPSQVLF

-492 IAGKDHTCY
+492 IARKDQKCY
-501 KNSLEEKMPVSALF
+501 NNALEEKMPVSTLF
-515 NKLAGGQLLRGLNII
+515 NKLASGELLRGLNII
-530 TTTRPTAVTCVE
+530 TTTRPTAVPCIA

-569 GVPDAKEKIWG
+569 GVRDAKDKIWG

-605 WEIIRDTAHTRL
+605 WEIISLTDPAHTL
-617 PTRMTE
+617 PTKMTD
-623 IYTMVVKIL
+623 IYAMVVKIF
-632 FFKHNRQSS
+632 FFKHNRQSN
-641 AQGNWNLKA
+641 AQGNLPSLRK
-650 YMYLPFNEL
+650 YMYLSFNEL
-659 PDDDKEIFNRLGEIA
+659 PNAHKEIFKRLGEIA
-674 FEGIKQGRLLFES
+674 FEGVKQGRLLLES
-687 SKVIG
+687 SEVIG

-704 AESRFNVPP
+704 AKSRFNEPP

-760 FVAGLLEPDPETK
+760 FVAGLLGSDQKTK

-783 LPMSTEKISE
+783 LPMSTEEKSE
-793 REIMPD
+793 REMMNDDSLPD
-799 YELPETKPLTCWPA
+799 TKTLTCWPV
-813 SYKDKELALNLCK
+813 YKDRHLALNLCK

-852 DFGGC
+852 DFSGC

-872 NASGVFSM
+872 NASGVLSM
-880 DLFRNDLGSL
+880 NLWINDLGSL

-906 NSLNLGFNKLTAKAA
+906 NSLNLQSNK
-921 EHLSAALKHSN
+921 
-932 CKLNSLDLG
+932 
-941 GNVLTDKAAEHLSAA
+941 LTDKAAEHLSAA

-963 LNSLNLMH
+963 LNSLKLMGN
-971 SKLTDKAAEHL
+971 KLTDKAAEHL

-998 GGNVLTD
+998 LGNSITD
-1005 KAAKHLSAALK
+1005 
-1016 DSNCKLN
+1016 
-1023 SLNLMHSKLTDKA
+1023 
-1036 AEHLSAALKHSNCKL
+1036 
-1051 NSLNLGGNKLSDK
+1051 
-1064 AAEHLSA
+1064 
-1071 ALKHSNCKLNYLNL
+1071 
-1085 ARNELTDK
+1085 
-1093 AAEHLSAALKHSI
+1093 
-1106 CKLNSLDL
+1106 
-1114 AGNQLTDKAAEHLS
+1114 
-1128 AALKHSNC
+1128 
-1136 KLNSLDLAGNQLTD
+1136 
-1150 KAAEHLS
+1150 
-1157 AALKHSN
+1157 
-1164 CKLNILDLTRNKLT
+1164 
-1178 DEGAEYLSAALNLRY
+1178 
-1193 NNITNEAAF
+1193 EAAF
-1202 HKSVKHINCKVEV
+1202 RKSVQHINCEVLF

>member
-1 MNFKDLFI
+1 MDLREALTPKTFN
-9 PETVSIL
+9 SL
-16 SYVAVFS
+16 SFVAV
-23 WILLDGIVS
+23 LLW
-32 AIFLDM
+32 IFLGLAATGIFSEL
-38 EINESR
+38 EISEPR
-44 FDVGCDVKTTSEKD
+44 FDFDCVVKTGSDKG
-58 FIQGKCFNQYQKQ
+58 FIRRKCFDQYQKKIN
-71 FYKLGIPLYAFVI
+71 KLGIPPYAFII
-84 VNFFSISLVS
+84 VNFFAISIVS
-94 LVYSVCIKSTVN
+94 LVYSQYVKSTVN
-106 RLKGALRD
+106 RLEGGHED
-114 AERRLSNRRRIRRRC
+114 AEGERRNPRRRRRL
-129 LFFAY
+129 FVAY

-151 LKTDLLYPGYFP
+151 LETDLFYPGHFP
-163 ADFTCPLER
+163 ADFACRVEK
-172 GTDSGELFTNQTQSK
+172 GNDSGDLFTNQTQSTLYK
-187 VYECINQRAT
+187 CFSQRAANKT
-197 KKNFWTNAVAV
+197 FWINAVTV
-208 VNGIFAVFA
+208 VNGIFAFFA
-217 FVEIVWIL
+217 SVEIVWIL
-225 SRAKTGRN
+225 VSRAKKGRT
-233 FMNDRQFYADHLR
+233 FMDNRQFYADHLR

-251 QQQTLQEEIPLTEVE
+251 QQGGVKLELR
-266 SGCQPAVQE
+266 E
-275 AVTVQNAPSSLN
+275 AM
-287 TGEAEELAREQLVL
+287 
-301 TEAIKKMKDDC
+301 KKMKDDC
-312 LSFTEQL
+312 LNCTQQL
-319 HDLKQPFRR
+319 NDLKHPFRR
-328 KPGEGPKPNDLK
+328 KPGEGRKPNDLNI
-340 TDQIYVN
+340 DQIYVN

-356 HVFAQSRSEQLKQ
+356 HVFAQNRSEQLKQ

-377 LYATPDDLIDKQH
+377 LYATPDDLIDKRH

-429 IVVVFLLKFRRFTSN
+429 IVVVFLVKFRRFTSN
-444 LLLNLREL
+444 LSLREL
-452 LAKGETVEQLYDSMW
+452 LAEAETVEQLDDAVW
-467 NFVITYPSRVLF
+467 DFVINNPSRVLF
-479 IFDGVDEFSAKED
+479 IFDGVDEYSAKED

-501 KNSLEEKMPVSALF
+501 KNNLEEKMPVSALF

-530 TTTRPTAVTCVE
+530 TTTRPTAVPCIT

-569 GVPDAKEKIWG
+569 GVRDAKDKIWG

-605 WEIIRDTAHTRL
+605 WEIVSLADTAHTL
-617 PTRMTE
+617 PTRMTD
-623 IYTMVVKIL
+623 IYAMVVKIF
-632 FFKHNRQSS
+632 FFKHNRQCSS
-641 AQGNWNLKA
+641 QGKPSLED
-650 YMYLPFNEL
+650 YMYLPFNKL
-659 PDDDKEIFNRLGEIA
+659 PDYSKEIFKRLGEIA
-674 FEGIKQGRLLFES
+674 FEGLKQGRLLFES
-687 SKVIG
+687 SEVIG

-704 AESRFNVPP
+704 AKSPRFNEPP

-721 LTLQEFFAAKNVVES
+721 LTLQEFLAAKNVVES

-755 QMVLQ
+755 QMVVQ
-760 FVAGLLEPDPETK
+760 FVAGLLEADPETK

-783 LPMSTEKISE
+783 LPMSTEEKSE
-793 REIMPD
+793 GELTAV
-799 YELPETKPLTCWPA
+799 YSLPETKTLTCWPA
-813 SYKDKELALNLCK
+813 SRKDKQLALNLCK

-852 DFGGC
+852 DFSYC

-872 NASGVFSM
+872 NASGVLIM
-880 DLFRNDLGSL
+880 KLRGNDLGSL

-906 NSLNLGFNKLTAKAA
+906 KSLNLKYNKLTDKGAEHLAAALKHSNCKLNWLNLSFNKLTDEGAEHLSAALKHSNCQLNRLNLMANKLTDKAA

-932 CKLNSLDLG
+932 CKLNSLDLAT
-941 GNVLTDKAAEHLSAA
+941 NELTDKAAEHLSAA
-956 LKDSNCK
+956 LKHSNCK
-963 LNSLNLMH
+963 LKWLNLAANE
-971 SKLTDKAAEHL
+971 LTDKAAEHL

-998 GGNVLTD
+998 SIN
-1005 KAAKHLSAALK
+1005 
-1016 DSNCKLN
+1016 
-1023 SLNLMHSKLTDKA
+1023 KLTD
-1036 AEHLSAALKHSNCKL
+1036 E
-1051 NSLNLGGNKLSDK
+1051 G
-1064 AAEHLSA
+1064 AEHLSA

-1106 CKLNSLDL
+1106 CKLNSLNL
-1114 AGNQLTDKAAEHLS
+1114 FGNNITDEGAEHLS

-1136 KLNSLDLAGNQLTD
+1136 KLNSL
-1150 KAAEHLS
+1150 
-1157 AALKHSN
+1157 
-1164 CKLNILDLTRNKLT
+1164 
-1178 DEGAEYLSAALNLRY
+1178 NLRY
-1193 NNITNEAAF
+1193 NNITNKAAF
-1202 HKSVKHINCKVEV
+1202 RKSVEHINCEVLV

>member
-1 MNFKDLFI
+1 MDLREALTPKTFN
-9 PETVSIL
+9 SL
-16 SYVAVFS
+16 SFVAVLLWIFVGLAATGIFS
-23 WILLDGIVS
+23 EL
-32 AIFLDM
+32 
-38 EINESR
+38 EISEPR
-44 FDVGCDVKTTSEKD
+44 FDFDCVVKTGSDKG
-58 FIQGKCFNQYQKQ
+58 FIRRKCFDQYQKKIN
-71 FYKLGIPLYAFVI
+71 KLGIPPYAFI
-84 VNFFSISLVS
+84 IFNFSAISIVS
-94 LVYSVCIKSTVN
+94 LVYSQYVKSTVN
-106 RLKGALRD
+106 RLEGGHED
-114 AERRLSNRRRIRRRC
+114 AEGERRNPSRRRRLFVS
-129 LFFAY
+129 Y

-151 LKTDLLYPGYFP
+151 LETDLFYPGHFP
-163 ADFTCPLER
+163 TDFTCRVEK
-172 GTDSGELFTNQTQSK
+172 GNDSGDLSTNQTQSTLYK
-187 VYECINQRAT
+187 CFSQRAANKT
-197 KKNFWTNAVAV
+197 FWINAVTV
-208 VNGIFAVFA
+208 VNGIFAFFA
-217 FVEIVWIL
+217 LVEIVWIL
-225 SRAKTGRN
+225 SRAKKGRT
-233 FMNDRQFYADHLR
+233 FMDNRQFYADHLR

-251 QQQTLQEEIPLTEVE
+251 QQETPQEEIPLTEVE

-312 LSFTEQL
+312 LNSTEQL

-356 HVFAQSRSEQLKQ
+356 HVFAQNRSEQLKQ
-369 YPPNSKDC
+369 YPPNSKDR

-413 WASGEALNRD
+413 WASGEAFNGD

-452 LAKGETVEQLYDSMW
+452 LAKGETVEQLCDSMW

-501 KNSLEEKMPVSALF
+501 KNGLEEKMPISALF
-515 NKLAGGQLLRGLNII
+515 NKLAGGQLIRGLNIV

-569 GVPDAKEKIWG
+569 GVRDAKDKIWG

-605 WEIIRDTAHTRL
+605 MEIFSLTDTAHTL
-617 PTRMTE
+617 PTRMTD
-623 IYTMVVKIL
+623 IYRMVVKIF
-632 FFKHNRQSS
+632 FFKHNRPSN
-641 AQGNWNLKA
+641 AQGNLKD
-650 YMYLPFNEL
+650 YMYLPFNKL
-659 PDDDKEIFNRLGEIA
+659 PNDHKEIFKRLGEIA
-674 FEGIKQGRLLFES
+674 FEGVKQGRLLFES
-687 SKVIG
+687 SEVSG

-704 AESRFNVPP
+704 AKSRFNEPP

-736 LSKRELE
+736 LNKRELE

-760 FVAGLLEPDPETK
+760 FVAGLLEPDPETE

-783 LPMSTEKISE
+783 LPTSTKELMNDDS
-793 REIMPD
+793 
-799 YELPETKPLTCWPA
+799 LPETKTLTCWPA
-813 SYKDKELALNLCK
+813 KKDKQLALNLCK

-852 DFGGC
+852 DFNEC
-857 SLGPVDFAAVSHFLE
+857 LLGPVDFAAVSHFLE
-872 NASGVFSM
+872 NASGVLIM
-880 DLFRNDLGSL
+880 DLGDNDLGSL

-906 NSLNLGFNKLTAKAA
+906 NSLNLWGNKLTDEAA

-932 CKLNSLDLG
+932 CKLNSLYLM
-941 GNVLTDKAAEHLSAA
+941 GNELTDEAAEHLSAA
-956 LKDSNCK
+956 LQDSNCK
-963 LNSLNLMH
+963 LNSLNLRNN
-971 SKLTDKAAEHL
+971 KLTDEGAEHL

-989 NCKLNSLNL
+989 NCKVNSLNL
-998 GGNVLTD
+998 ERN
-1005 KAAKHLSAALK
+1005 
-1016 DSNCKLN
+1016 
-1023 SLNLMHSKLTDKA
+1023 KLT
-1036 AEHLSAALKHSNCKL
+1036 
-1051 NSLNLGGNKLSDK
+1051 DK

-1085 ARNELTDK
+1085 
-1093 AAEHLSAALKHSI
+1093 
-1106 CKLNSLDL
+1106 
-1114 AGNQLTDKAAEHLS
+1114 GF
-1128 AALKHSNC
+1128 
-1136 KLNSLDLAGNQLTD
+1136 
-1150 KAAEHLS
+1150 
-1157 AALKHSN
+1157 
-1164 CKLNILDLTRNKLT
+1164 
-1178 DEGAEYLSAALNLRY
+1178 
-1193 NNITNEAAF
+1193 NNITLKAAVAF
-1202 HKSVKHINCKVEV
+1202 RKSVKHINCEVLV